1 MKRFLFLFIACL
13 SVVGFFS
20 ACINN
25 NDTDRGSS
33 DIGTVNKT
41 DDASAKYTITCDNST
56 LLLPTTT
63 DSYGPT
69 LKNGERVYVEY
80 SLISANPSSV
90 ASSVQYNV
98 KILGISPI
106 LTKPIFNITPATQDS
121 IGNDPILCIDNMWIS
136 GKYLNY
142 MLEYYGGTTTH
153 LINLVKDVKKQDPTG
168 ATINLELR
176 HNSKGDAGQTWFR
189 TIVSFDL
196 TSLQQAGRN
205 SLNIVVSDKE
215 YYGQITT
222 KQITYTYTG
231 TKSAISKQPQNKINI
246 STIPTSNI
254 LK

>member
-25 NDTDRGSS
+25 NDNDPIYPG
-33 DIGTVNKT
+33 IGTINKT
-41 DDASAKYTITCDNST
+41 DDASAKYTITCDDST

-80 SLISANPSSV
+80 NLISTNPSLGTLSFPR
-90 ASSVQYNV
+90 YNV

-121 IGNDPILCIDNMWIS
+121 IGNDPIHIYNMWIS
-136 GKYLNY
+136 GKYLNFT
-142 MLEYYGGTTTH
+142 LEYYGGTMTH
-153 LINLVKDVKKQDPTG
+153 LINLVKNATKQDPAST
-168 ATINLELR
+168 TINLELR
-176 HNSKGDAGQTWFR
+176 HNSKGDTGQTWYR
-189 TIVSFDL
+189 TIVSFDIS
-196 TSLQQAGRN
+196 SLQQSGKT
-205 SLNIVVSDKE
+205 SLNISVLNKD
-215 YYGQITT
+215 YYNQITT

-231 TKSAISKQPQNKINI
+231 TKSAISKQQSKINI
-246 STIPTSNI
+246 SAIPTSNT